1 MRHEIL
7 KILRESN
14 GKFVSGES
22 IAKKFNI
29 SRTAVWKHIQGL
41 RKTGYTIDSVVKS
54 GYALYSPPDLLLPD
68 EISNG
73 LETKIIGREIIYFDS
88 TNSTNEQAKRIINER
103 KNQIEDGILLVT
115 ESQTAGKGRLDRK
128 FYSPYAKGILFS
140 IIIRP
145 DVPLQDAPKFT
156 LAIAAAISQAMED
169 FGLTPEIKWPND
181 IMYKGRKLVGILTEM
196 SAEIDRVHC
205 IIIGCGINFSIEK
218 FPPEIE
224 GIATSIE
231 IMRRDL
237 GLEKFSRVQFLQR
250 ILIRFDDIYREILS
264 HGFEKTLNM
273 WKKYSITLGKSIKVI
288 PAGEIENSFEGR
300 AIDLDSSGALIVE
313 KLDGSKVHVLAGDV
327 SIR

>member
-1 MRHEIL
+1 MRREIL

-14 GKFVSGES
+14 GKFISGES

-29 SRTAVWKHIQGL
+29 SRTAVWKHVQSL
-41 RKTGYTIDSVVKS
+41 RKIGYTIDSVVKS

-115 ESQTAGKGRLDRK
+115 ESQTEGKGRLDRK

-169 FGLTPEIKWPND
+169 FGLKPGIKWPND
-181 IMYKGRKLVGILTEM
+181 IMYKGKKLVGILTEM

-224 GIATSIE
+224 EIATSIE

-237 GLEKFSRVQFLQR
+237 EVEKFSRVQFLQR

>member
-1 MRHEIL
+1 MRREIL

-29 SRTAVWKHIQGL
+29 SRTAVWKHVQGL
-41 RKTGYTIDSVVKS
+41 RKIGYTIDSVVKS

-115 ESQTAGKGRLDRK
+115 ESQTEGKGRLNRK

-224 GIATSIE
+224 EIATSIE

-237 GLEKFSRVQFLQR
+237 GVEKFSRVQFLQR

-273 WKKYSITLGKSIKVI
+273 WKKYSITLGKTVRVI
-288 PAGEIENSFEGR
+288 PAGENGNSFEGR

>member
-1 MRHEIL
+1 MRREIL

-29 SRTAVWKHIQGL
+29 SRTAVWKHVQGL
-41 RKTGYTIDSVVKS
+41 RKIGYTIDSVVKS

-169 FGLTPEIKWPND
+169 FGLKPGIKWPND
-181 IMYKGRKLVGILTEM
+181 IMYKGKKLVGILTEM

-224 GIATSIE
+224 EIATSIE

-237 GLEKFSRVQFLQR
+237 GVEKFSRVQFLQR

>member
-1 MRHEIL
+1 MRREIL

-29 SRTAVWKHIQGL
+29 SRTAVWKHVQGL
-41 RKTGYTIDSVVKS
+41 RKIGYTIDSVVKS

-169 FGLTPEIKWPND
+169 FGLKPGIKWPND
-181 IMYKGRKLVGILTEM
+181 IMYKGKKLVGILTEM

-224 GIATSIE
+224 EIATSIE

-237 GLEKFSRVQFLQR
+237 GVEKFSRVQFLQR
-250 ILIRFDDIYREILS
+250 ILIRFDDIYREILT

>member
-1 MRHEIL
+1 MRREIL

-29 SRTAVWKHIQGL
+29 SRTAVWKHVQGL
-41 RKTGYTIDSVVKS
+41 RKIGYTIDSVVKS

-115 ESQTAGKGRLDRK
+115 ESQTEGKGRLDRK

-169 FGLTPEIKWPND
+169 FGLKPGIKWPND
-181 IMYKGRKLVGILTEM
+181 IMYKGKKLVGILTEM

-224 GIATSIE
+224 EIATSIE

-237 GLEKFSRVQFLQR
+237 GVEKFSRVQFLQR

>member
-1 MRHEIL
+1 MRREIL

-29 SRTAVWKHIQGL
+29 SRTAVWKHVQGL
-41 RKTGYTIDSVVKS
+41 RKIGYTIDSVVKS

-88 TNSTNEQAKRIINER
+88 TNSTNEQAKQIINER
-103 KNQIEDGILLVT
+103 KTQIEDGILLVT
-115 ESQTAGKGRLDRK
+115 ESQTEGKGRLDRK

-169 FGLTPEIKWPND
+169 FGLKPGIKWPND
-181 IMYKGRKLVGILTEM
+181 IMYKGKKLVGILTEM

-224 GIATSIE
+224 EIATSIE

-250 ILIRFDDIYREILS
+250 ILIRFDDIYREILF

-273 WKKYSITLGKSIKVI
+273 WKKYSITLGKTVRVI
-288 PAGEIENSFEGR
+288 PAGENGNEFEGR